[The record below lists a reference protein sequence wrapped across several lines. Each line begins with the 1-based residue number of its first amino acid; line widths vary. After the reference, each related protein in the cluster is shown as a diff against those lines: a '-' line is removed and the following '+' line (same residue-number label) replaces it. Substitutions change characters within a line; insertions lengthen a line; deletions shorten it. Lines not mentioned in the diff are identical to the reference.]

1 MVPPRVVAGGVLT
14 HAPAKVVVLL
24 ASGEG
29 RKLSLRTMES
39 LKGKKDWMKTFIYKM
54 KKDGTL
60 FYSLSESPLEM
71 ASKVSVS

>member
-29 RKLSLRTMES
+29 RKLSLRTMDS

-54 KKDGTL
+54 KKAEPY
-60 FYSLSESPLEM
+60 FIRYQSRH
-71 ASKVSVS
+71 